1 MADVFQMSEQMKSMK
16 MFEIRNMAKEAG
28 IRGHTI
34 VKKPKLISLNSCI
47 IAKSKKSPNHRTFLC
62 LARDKKIKSY
72 SLLTNSELKK
82 LLGSE
87 IEEKNR
93 ISNP

>member
-28 IRGHTI
+28 IRGHTT

-47 IAKSKKSPNHRTFLC
+47 IAKRV
-62 LARDKKIKSY
+62 
-72 SLLTNSELKK
+72 
-82 LLGSE
+82 
-87 IEEKNR
+87 KNR
-93 ISNP
+93 QIIVPFFVWREIKK

>member
-1 MADVFQMSEQMKSMK
+1 MADVSQMSEQMKSIK

-47 IAKSKKSPNHRTFLC
+47 IAKRV
-62 LARDKKIKSY
+62 
-72 SLLTNSELKK
+72 
-82 LLGSE
+82 
-87 IEEKNR
+87 KNR
-93 ISNP
+93 QIIVPFFVWREIKK